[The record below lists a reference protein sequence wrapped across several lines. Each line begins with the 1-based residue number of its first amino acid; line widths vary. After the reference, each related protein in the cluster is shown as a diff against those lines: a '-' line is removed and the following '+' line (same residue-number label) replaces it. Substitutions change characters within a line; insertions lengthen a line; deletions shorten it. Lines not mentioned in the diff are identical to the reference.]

1 MFEPMKDDV
10 YTCPKCSLAPKI
22 ISLYRNTIQLECPT
36 HGHMSIDLDAFMEES
51 SKRIYLNQT
60 CGICNKSKQ
69 KDDQNIFKYCYD
81 CDKVICYQCIN
92 THQKNFESHIKL
104 IPADLYTSKC
114 HIHKGEDYQ
123 EFCFNCNKNI
133 CKLCFEEHQGHDKEK
148 LEGLDEDIMEG
159 DLPLIEA
166 RKQFL
171 EVVRNKIIEEAREVN
186 NCIKFYDLI
195 INTKKKYGNNAFHT
209 QNIETVRRD
218 LDSQYE
224 YRDKKKDIAE
234 LTAVIDGLKKLDQ
247 VRDKLLEEFN
257 KKYSTNIKKDD
268 TKIDLSG
275 KNLKNEDL
283 RNFCRINLENIKELI
298 ISKNDITS
306 IKGLYEANLDNLE
319 ILKANGNR
327 INSVEILP
335 FLKCHKLKELHLND
349 NKLCNI
355 ESLGKM
361 QDFKALELLD
371 VSSNFFDQ
379 KLESN
384 QKLIQDL
391 QKVIKVVKFNEGEK
405 GNDDDLKELME

>member
-22 ISLYRNTIQLECPT
+22 INLYRNTIQLECPT

-166 RKQFL
+166 RKHFW
-171 EVVRNKIIEEAREVN
+171 
-186 NCIKFYDLI
+186 
-195 INTKKKYGNNAFHT
+195 
-209 QNIETVRRD
+209 
-218 LDSQYE
+218 
-224 YRDKKKDIAE
+224 
-234 LTAVIDGLKKLDQ
+234 
-247 VRDKLLEEFN
+247 KLLE
-257 KKYSTNIKKDD
+257 IK
-268 TKIDLSG
+268 
-275 KNLKNEDL
+275 
-283 RNFCRINLENIKELI
+283 
-298 ISKNDITS
+298 
-306 IKGLYEANLDNLE
+306 
-319 ILKANGNR
+319 
-327 INSVEILP
+327 
-335 FLKCHKLKELHLND
+335 
-349 NKLCNI
+349 
-355 ESLGKM
+355 
-361 QDFKALELLD
+361 
-371 VSSNFFDQ
+371 
-379 KLESN
+379 
-384 QKLIQDL
+384 
-391 QKVIKVVKFNEGEK
+391 
-405 GNDDDLKELME
+405 